1 MKITVVT
8 VVFNDKEHILQT
20 IESVNSQTIR
30 KDIEYIIVD
39 GESSDGTSKLIVS
52 KSDQVDKYI
61 REKDT
66 GIYNAMNKG
75 IRQAE
80 GDYIIFMNS
89 GDCFT
94 ATNTMERVV
103 SHITQSGKAPA
114 LVYGDYRE
122 SYAGACSLPIPSRS
136 PKMIWYGAIASH
148 QSCFYNRAFLSE
160 KGLLYD
166 ESYRIAADYKL
177 TMQVIKQS
185 NEDVLRIPLCVSDFD
200 VSGLSNVNQNLGLKE
215 ANRVRREVLGWGKA
229 RELMMTAI
237 LLSARAAKRH
247 GGNLYKTL
255 RRL

>member
-20 IESVNSQTIR
+20 IESVHSQTIR
-30 KDIEYIIVD
+30 KDIEYIIID
-39 GESSDGTSKLIVS
+39 GESSDGTSQLIQN
-52 KSDQVDKYI
+52 KADRVDKYI

-75 IRQAE
+75 IKQAE

-94 ATNTMERVV
+94 ANDTVELVI
-103 SHITQSGKAPA
+103 SHIKQSGKAPA

-122 SYAGACSLPIPSRS
+122 SYAGEYSSPIPSRS
-136 PKMIWYGAIASH
+136 PKMIWYGAVASH
-148 QSCFYNRAFLSE
+148 QSCFYNRAFLHE

-185 NEDVLRIPLCVSDFD
+185 NEDVLRIPLCISDFD
-200 VSGLSNVNQNLGLKE
+200 VSGLSNTNQDLGLRE

-229 RELMMTAI
+229 REVMMTAL
-237 LLSARAAKRH
+237 LLSARAAKQH
-247 GGNLYKTL
+247 GGKLYKTL